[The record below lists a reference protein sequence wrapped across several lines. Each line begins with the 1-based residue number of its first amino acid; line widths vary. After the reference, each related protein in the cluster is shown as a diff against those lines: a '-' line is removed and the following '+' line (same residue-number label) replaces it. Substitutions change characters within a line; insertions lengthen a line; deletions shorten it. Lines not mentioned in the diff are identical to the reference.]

1 MTPNPIE
8 LISYALQY
16 AQENAPEVLKGQNL
30 TAIAHD
36 IYKSLQEKNMTDIG
50 YKMYDAVQNV
60 NATAWLETGKQWVD
74 NGKELLE
81 NGQSAVATAQDFINQ
96 QLQDENSYAKPLL
109 FAAAAVT
116 GVALTGLAM
125 YSCMRRRN
133 ADLVVAT
140 TTNANQATVATHT
153 IKISS
158 ELLYAAFVAANPL
171 LNIDWLS
178 GKKDAVKNTIRKMN
192 PWFDDKGNIQLVEKD
207 GETHV
212 VNLVVSKDEPVYT
225 IPVKDIV
232 KMAAIAENQALKDIF
247 EGLFDLSKSNGVKKR

>member
-60 NATAWLETGKQWVD
+60 NATAMAKTGKQWVD

-171 LNIDWLS
+171 S
-178 GKKDAVKNTIRKMN
+178 
-192 PWFDDKGNIQLVEKD
+192 
-207 GETHV
+207 
-212 VNLVVSKDEPVYT
+212 
-225 IPVKDIV
+225 
-232 KMAAIAENQALKDIF
+232 
-247 EGLFDLSKSNGVKKR
+247 